1 MQPYQYPVSEHTRL
15 HGPAGYSDYESFR
28 DWLRDDFLFRCV
40 YCLHREKWGRRR
52 GGWHIDHWHS
62 QVGSPQKVVD
72 YDNLVYSCVACNLAK
87 GRRPVPNPCECLLAG
102 NVEVNELGAIK
113 GLTKEAKRTIRIL
126 GLDSPED
133 TEFRYQLIGIYQ
145 LREADYQLFLQWM
158 GYPDNLPD
166 LSKKRCSN
174 SRP

>member
-1 MQPYQYPVSEHTRL
+1 MGATRL
-15 HGPAGYSDYESFR
+15 ASR
-28 DWLRDDFLFRCV
+28 RCKKRRV
-40 YCLHREKWGRRR
+40 Y
-52 GGWHIDHWHS
+52 
-62 QVGSPQKVVD
+62 
-72 YDNLVYSCVACNLAK
+72 NLVYSCVACNLAK